1 MARFRLQQC
10 DLYEPLI
17 HHEAPLL
24 GIVRVPVKPNNEDPK
39 GSRSWHLFGYL
50 FLSKTKIKSP
60 KLEKIKNKLAYENL
74 FCVDLVGKVGGLA
87 LM

>member
-39 GSRSWHLFGYL
+39 GSRSWHLFGYFVL
-50 FLSKTKIKSP
+50 
-60 KLEKIKNKLAYENL
+60 IKNQDQISKIRKN
-74 FCVDLVGKVGGLA
+74 
-87 LM
+87 